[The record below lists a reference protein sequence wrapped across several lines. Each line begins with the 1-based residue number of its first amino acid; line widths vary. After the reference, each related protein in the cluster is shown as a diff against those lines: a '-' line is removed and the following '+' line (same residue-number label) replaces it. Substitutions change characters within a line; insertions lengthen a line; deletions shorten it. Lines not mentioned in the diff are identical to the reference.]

1 MGALITTEAISSVVA
16 YESMCRWITESESL
30 ADCKDIADKSAALK
44 EYARRANNKDAERRA
59 CNVRLIA
66 ERRFGE
72 LLKEQARATPQTA
85 NPSGLAKPTPLP
97 ATGCGSEETTVV
109 SAAPSPYAQALADT
123 GTSPQAASRY
133 QALASVPDEVFQE
146 ALSNPVVA
154 PTIRGL
160 IEKPR
165 QPAHPTA
172 RDVVEQARAPEPKM
186 PDDSLWLWGR
196 MRDFER
202 DGFFRKNSDKL
213 ISALTETMR
222 ADVARIAPLMVD
234 FFTQIES
241 ATHELA

>member
-72 LLKEQARATPQTA
+72 LLKEQARATPAEAGQQ
-85 NPSGLAKPTPLP
+85 GGIAKAENTLP
-97 ATGCGSEETTVV
+97 ENVAHPGAGS
-109 SAAPSPYAQALADT
+109 ARPSPYAQALADT